1 MTKAEMKKEFE
12 YYYAELKAEAEADG
26 FKVNKAF
33 EWKSFQENMA
43 AIQD

>member
-12 YYYAELKAEAEADG
+12 YYYAELKAEADG
-26 FKVNKAF
+26 FKVNTAF